1 MLATYNLDV
10 KNFYIYS
17 YILLVVQNCSY
28 IIIMNL
34 VTFLFS
40 FITLFINK
48 LYFFMLVQGNY
59 YNVSII

>member
-10 KNFYIYS
+10 KHFYIYS
-17 YILLVVQNCSY
+17 YILLVGLVQNCSY
-28 IIIMNL
+28 IMNL
-34 VTFLFS
+34 TFLFS